1 VPLDTAES
9 RSVVTSAAVTTR
21 PRTLTSFRIVVLIV
35 AALTPLSVSVGTLPL
50 GLGLGGPT
58 TTLMYVAVGLLLA
71 LFCVGYIQM
80 VRRITR
86 PGAFYIFISRGL
98 GRPIGV
104 GASFITLVGYVTCLI
119 SLFCV
124 TAAVNREI
132 LMMTFGI
139 DLPWQVHLFIAM
151 TVVVALALRRIDF
164 NAKALAV
171 VLTIEMLML
180 AAIALGIVFKLG
192 PATAF
197 PLAVVSPEVFNYGTW
212 SVAFVFA
219 ILCFQGFEAGALYA
233 PEAKRP
239 ERTIPRGL
247 IGALVVLVLS
257 FVGISWALTGAI
269 GITNLQDVALKD
281 LAGFTFNITH
291 EYLGPVGVWLLSIIT
306 FFAQLA
312 CNLAFTNFIA
322 RYVATLADE
331 TLLPRPLG
339 RQNRF
344 ASPAGAIWGLI
355 VVNVVVII
363 GASVF
368 GVDPYAEISPI
379 GFGLGA
385 ISVCVL
391 QILMSLAVV
400 AFFQHSARE
409 HRHWWKTT
417 LAPALSAVAMCVALI
432 VQLNSFNYITGS
444 EAVWM
449 SYLPWAVP
457 IAAAV
462 GIGYA
467 LFVKRTHPT
476 VYADLAMG
484 DTPEAAAG
492 LRDARDQNERSI
504 TSVS

>member
-1 VPLDTAES
+1 MPQDIPETRREAVAGA
-9 RSVVTSAAVTTR
+9 VTSS

-35 AALTPLSVSVGTLPL
+35 AALTPLSVAVGTLPL

-58 TTLMYVAVGLLLA
+58 TTLMYVVVGLLLA

-98 GRPIGV
+98 GRPVGV
-104 GASFITLVGYVTCLI
+104 GAAFITLVGYVTCLI

-124 TAAVNREI
+124 AAAVNREI
-132 LMMTFGI
+132 LVMTFGI
-139 DLPWQVHLFIAM
+139 DLPWQLHLLVAM
-151 TVVVALALRRIDF
+151 VVVAVLALRRIDF
-164 NAKALAV
+164 SAKALAV
-171 VLTIEMLML
+171 VLAAEMVML
-180 AAIALGIVFKLG
+180 AAIALGIVIKLG

-197 PLAVVSPEVFNYGTW
+197 PMTAVSPEVFNYGTW

-219 ILCFQGFEAGALYA
+219 VLCFQGFEAGALYA

-247 IGALVVLVLS
+247 IGALLMLVVS
-257 FVGISWALTGAI
+257 FAGISWALTGAT
-269 GITNLQDVALKD
+269 GVANLQDVALED

-291 EYLGPVGVWLLSIIT
+291 EYLGPIGVWLLSFIT
-306 FFAQLA
+306 LFAQLA
-312 CNLAFTNFIA
+312 CALAFTNFIA
-322 RYVATLADE
+322 RYVATLSNE

-344 ASPAGAIWGLI
+344 NSPAGAIWGLLVINII
-355 VVNVVVII
+355 VIL

-400 AFFQHSARE
+400 VFFQRSARE

-417 LAPALSAVAMCVALI
+417 LAPALAAVSLCVALA
-432 VQLNSFNYITGS
+432 VQLNSFNFITGS

-457 IAAAV
+457 AAAV
-462 GIGYA
+462 LGVGYA
-467 LFVKRTHPT
+467 LFVKRRRPAI
-476 VYADLAMG
+476 YADLAMG
-484 DTPEAAAG
+484 DTPEAAAELQA
-492 LRDARDQNERSI
+492 LRDDNVRSVPSS
-504 TSVS
+504 T